1 MAGFLKWLGGGLGW
15 ATGGPVGGLIGFILG
30 TVIDGISNVSSA
42 SDSSQQ
48 YSRTTHGDFV
58 ASLLLLAAAV
68 MKADNKVMRSELDF
82 IRNYLNSSF
91 SPDQVNEQLKFL
103 KAALDKDFDVIPAA
117 RQINRLMEYPAK
129 LQLLHFLFGI
139 SLADGQ
145 MHPGELNLI
154 QQLAYVLGI
163 KQPDFESIK
172 AMFVKDT
179 TSAYTILEVAADASD
194 DEVKKAYRKMAV
206 KYHPDKVAHLGD
218 DIQKAAHKKFQELQA
233 AWQTIKK
240 ERGIT

>member
-42 SDSSQQ
+42 SNSSQQ

-82 IRNYLNSSF
+82 IRNYLNASF
-91 SPDQVNEQLKFL
+91 SPAQVNEQLKFL

-154 QQLAYVLGI
+154 RQLADVLGI
-163 KQPDFESIK
+163 KQPDFDSIK
-172 AMFVKDT
+172 AMFVKDSR
-179 TSAYTILEVAADASD
+179 SAYTILEVAADVSD

-206 KYHPDKVAHLGD
+206 KYHPDKVAHLGE
-218 DIQKAAHKKFQELQA
+218 DIQKAAQKKFQELQE
-233 AWQTIKK
+233 AWLTVKK
-240 ERGIT
+240 ERGIS

>member
-30 TVIDGISNVSSA
+30 TVIDGISNVTTTYNPSQK
-42 SDSSQQ
+42 SSQ
-48 YSRTTHGDFV
+48 TTHGDFV

-68 MKADNKVMRSELDF
+68 MKADNKVMKSELDF

-91 SPDQVNEQLKFL
+91 SPAQVNEQLKFL
-103 KAALDKDFDVIPAA
+103 KAALEKDFDVIPAA

-145 MHPGELNLI
+145 MHSGELNLI

-163 KQPDFESIK
+163 KQPDFDSIK

-179 TSAYTILEVAADASD
+179 TSAYTILEISADATD
-194 DEVKKAYRKMAV
+194 DEVKKAYRRMAV
-206 KYHPDKVAHLGD
+206 KYHPDKVAHLGN
-218 DIQKAAHKKFQELQA
+218 DIQKAAQKKFQELQE

-240 ERGIT
+240 ERRIT